1 MSTATTFHE
10 GELAVQ
16 QRAGATAQGQN
27 SGRLIADTIIP
38 GAIKFVKKQPLLVI
52 GSVDEKNSLW
62 TSILVGHPGFMVAE
76 PQSIDV
82 DLRHVLRITTDP
94 LWTNM
99 QHNPQLGLLV
109 IDLRS
114 RARLR
119 INGLLEFSTDNQLH
133 VVVEQAYPNCPQYI
147 QRRNY
152 RPSGDEE
159 SSTEPTA
166 QRGTFLSS
174 EQRRWISGADTFF
187 VSSERPSHGVDASH
201 RGGNPGFIQVLSAS
215 QLRIPDYAGNGMFNT
230 LGNFAIN
237 PRAGLIIPDFESGR
251 TLQLTG
257 HAEILWDNDDP
268 ENTTG
273 GTKRYWDF
281 TIDRWVETANA
292 LPGSVEFLD
301 YSPHNIGSRA

>member
-1 MSTATTFHE
+1 MLVATTFHE

-38 GAIKFVKKQPLLVI
+38 GAIKFVNKQPLLVV

-82 DLRHVLRITTDP
+82 DLRHVLWITHDP
-94 LWTNM
+94 LWTNLER
-99 QHNPQLGLLV
+99 NPRLGLLV

-119 INGLLEFSTDNQLH
+119 INGQVESSTDNQLH
-133 VVVEQAYPNCPQYI
+133 VVVEQAYPNCPQFI

-152 RPSGDEE
+152 QPTSDEE

-166 QRGTFLSS
+166 QRGNCLSS
-174 EQRRWISGADTFF
+174 EQQHWISGADTFF
-187 VSSERPSHGVDASH
+187 VSSEHPSHGVDASH

-251 TLQLTG
+251 ILQLTG

-281 TIDRWVETANA
+281 TIDRWVETENA

-301 YSPHNIGSRA
+301 YSPHNIGSRP